1 MNTGAG
7 EVSKVRQYTQVEG
20 LSYTSIEVPY
30 FDGFNDPSTNP
41 PNIQSPWEGNIPIV
55 GTDAGANQVK
65 KTKPTHTN
73 HKKQYSVV
81 IMCMMVF
88 SFY

>member
-7 EVSKVRQYTQVEG
+7 EVNKVRQYTQVEG

-41 PNIQSPWEGNIPIV
+41 PNIQSPWEGNVPIV

-65 KTKPTHTN
+65 KTKTITHTQTTKSN
-73 HKKQYSVV
+73 ILLLLCVW
-81 IMCMMVF
+81 
-88 SFY
+88 